1 MNRDN
6 RKSIYIRRKEGESPM
21 PKDEIVKGL
30 RSKNIPD
37 KTKSMKKLLVNIIND
52 PYYDQMLMTGN
63 SQPKFVLTSS
73 YQQHPSISRQ
83 KFDFKKTI
91 DDLLGDC

>member
-21 PKDEIVKGL
+21 HKDEIVKGL
-30 RSKNIPD
+30 RSKNISD
-37 KTKSMKKLLVNIIND
+37 KTKTMKKLLVNIIND

-63 SQPKFVLTSS
+63 PPF
-73 YQQHPSISRQ
+73 
-83 KFDFKKTI
+83 FDF
-91 DDLLGDC
+91 